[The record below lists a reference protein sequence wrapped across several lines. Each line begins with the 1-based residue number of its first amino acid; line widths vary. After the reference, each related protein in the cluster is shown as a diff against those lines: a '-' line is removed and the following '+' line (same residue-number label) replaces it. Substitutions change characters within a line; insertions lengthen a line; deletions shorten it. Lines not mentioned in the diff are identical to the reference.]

1 MLKVADLLMSKTL
14 KSGTPPLRACVTAL
28 CLLLEVSP
36 DAAKGASDKVPGK
49 VIFAQKQYRI

>member
-36 DAAKGASDKVPGK
+36 DAAKGASDKVPRK
-49 VIFAQKQYRI
+49 SFSRKQYHI